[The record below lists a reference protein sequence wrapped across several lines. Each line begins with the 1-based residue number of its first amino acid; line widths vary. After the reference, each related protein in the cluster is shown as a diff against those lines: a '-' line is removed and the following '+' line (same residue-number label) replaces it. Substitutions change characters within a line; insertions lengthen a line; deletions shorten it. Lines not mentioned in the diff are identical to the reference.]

1 MTRKRRRQSNGGN
14 IFNLTYN
21 RNPSYPCCAA
31 GDVRGGH
38 SELFN
43 RIQKMRYAIIQ
54 NDNKQES
61 LFWHE
66 QTQKWYQLDGDYNIV
81 GCLVEV
87 MRERPNMAMEGEL
100 LSTLSRAIEKKY
112 A

>member
-1 MTRKRRRQSNGGN
+1 
-14 IFNLTYN
+14 
-21 RNPSYPCCAA
+21 
-31 GDVRGGH
+31 
-38 SELFN
+38 
-43 RIQKMRYAIIQ
+43 MRYAIIQ